1 MSAKITAHIRLELPA
16 IRVPIQHSLPTGLN
30 GVNSTRN
37 AYIFMGILDTEG
49 TNNYYIDAGICWRDN
64 GGWVPYYYEHGSTFQ
79 KGDPTYIA
87 PSTAKSAVMTLKPV
101 NANTITLY
109 VQWQD
114 ASGNDVG
121 VEYKQNIPFF

>member
-1 MSAKITAHIRLELPA
+1 
-16 IRVPIQHSLPTGLN
+16 
-30 GVNSTRN
+30 
-37 AYIFMGILDTEG
+37 MGILDTEG